1 MQNCKTHTGHN
12 IDILKTFPDKCIDCI
27 ITSPPYFQL
36 RDYGTEHQI
45 WGGDENCEHEFE
57 SIENV
62 IHSGSTKSK
71 IANGQ
76 NQITSMKSTSAF
88 CSKCSAWKGELGL
101 EPTFQLYIEH
111 LIMVF
116 RECKRVLKD
125 EGTMWVNLGDS
136 YSGSG
141 NDSYKKAGNISQ
153 QISGI
158 IVGAAHPMKAQP
170 KQSLQS
176 KCLLNIPARF
186 AIAMTDDLNLI
197 LRNNI
202 IWHKNSCMPSSA
214 TDRFTVDFENI
225 MFFTKK
231 KKYYFEQQFE
241 KSVDPESYSG
251 RRKRN
256 LPRQAYNDMN
266 HYAKAGSFDKNGI
279 DRGAGKTYPN
289 RNMRA
294 VWNINTSA
302 SKDKHYAM
310 YPEKL
315 LVRMIEAGCPKE
327 ICKKCGRARTKIVT
341 ADYKGDNNQ
350 HKNTKKHYNGQT
362 HIISRG
368 STNLKTEL
376 ISCNCN
382 AGFHPGIVLDP
393 FGGSGT
399 TGITAKKLQRDF
411 INIELNPEYSEIFER
426 NFENKIGNLF

>member
-1 MQNCKTHTGHN
+1 LNINTTYTGHN
-12 IDILKTFPDKCIDCI
+12 IDILSTFPDRSIDCI

-45 WGGDENCEHEFE
+45 WGGVDNCPHEFE
-57 SIENV
+57 SYEKTIY
-62 IHSGSTKSK
+62 SGSTKSE

-76 NQITSMKSTSAF
+76 NQITDLKSTSAF
-88 CSKCSAWKGELGL
+88 CKKCNAWKGELGL
-101 EPTFQLYIEH
+101 EPTFQLYIDH
-111 LIMVF
+111 LLSVF
-116 RECKRVLKD
+116 EECKRVLKD

-136 YSGSG
+136 YNNG
-141 NDSYKKAGNISQ
+141 NGEQTTPTKWKKAGSFNLSKTIR
-153 QISGI
+153 
-158 IVGAAHPMKAQP
+158 
-170 KQSLQS
+170 SLQP
-176 KCLLNIPARF
+176 KCLLNIPSRF
-186 AIAMTDDLNLI
+186 AIAMTDELGLI

-202 IWHKNSCMPSSA
+202 IWHKNNCMPSSA

-241 KSVDPESYSG
+241 KSIDPESYSG
-251 RRKRN
+251 RRART
-256 LPRQAYNDMN
+256 LPRQFHTDKK
-266 HYAKAGSFDKNGI
+266 HFAKAGSYDENGI
-279 DRGAGKTYPN
+279 DRGAGKAYPN
-289 RNMRA
+289 RNMRT
-294 VWNINTSA
+294 VWNINTSG

-327 ICKKCGRARTKIVT
+327 ICNKCGKAKQKIVI
-341 ADYKGDNNQ
+341 ADYKGANNQ
-350 HKNTKKHYNGQT
+350 HKNTKVHHNGQT

-368 STNLKTEL
+368 SSNPKEEI

-399 TGITAKKLQRDF
+399 TGITAKKLQRNF
-411 INIELNPEYSEIFER
+411 INIELNPEYSEISER
-426 NFENKIGNLF
+426 NFEIKIGNLF

>member
-1 MQNCKTHTGHN
+1 MKAGGLKLKLKMKINKNYTGHN
-12 IDILKTFPDKCIDCI
+12 IDILKTFGDKCIDCI
-27 ITSPPYFQL
+27 ITSPPYYQL
-36 RDYGTEHQI
+36 RNYKTEHQI
-45 WGGDENCEHEFE
+45 WGGNENCEHQFE

-116 RECKRVLKD
+116 AECKRVLKD
-125 EGTMWVNLGDS
+125 EGTIWVNLGDS

-141 NDSYKKAGNISQ
+141 NGSGDVTGGSKYDSSLTDSQ
-153 QISGI
+153 QIKNGSKPGR
-158 IVGAAHPMKAQP
+158 
-170 KQSLQS
+170 QSLQS
-176 KCLLNIPARF
+176 KCLLNIPGRF
-186 AIAMTDDLNLI
+186 AIAMTDELNLI

-202 IWHKNSCMPSSA
+202 VWYKNNCMPSSA

-251 RRKRN
+251 RRART
-256 LPRQAYNDMN
+256 LPGQFHTDKK
-266 HYAKAGSFDKNGI
+266 HFAKAGSYDENGI

-289 RNMRA
+289 RNMRT
-294 VWNINTSA
+294 VWNINTSG

-315 LVRMIEAGCPKE
+315 LVRMIEAGCPK
-327 ICKKCGRARTKIVT
+327 G
-341 ADYKGDNNQ
+341 G
-350 HKNTKKHYNGQT
+350 
-362 HIISRG
+362 
-368 STNLKTEL
+368 L
-376 ISCNCN
+376 
-382 AGFHPGIVLDP
+382 VLDP

-399 TGITAKKLQRDF
+399 TGIAAKKLQRNF
-411 INIELNPEYSEIFER
+411 INIELNHEYSEIAER